1 MGKACSKHGEK
12 LIAYSVLMEKP
23 NGYRPLGGPRRRW
36 KDNSKMDLRKT
47 EWGGMDC
54 INLAQDKDQWQA
66 LVNTTKNLRV
76 PKNFRK
82 LSS

>member
-12 LIAYSVLMEKP
+12 LIAYSVLVEKP
-23 NGYRPLGGPRRRW
+23 DGKRPLGGPRRRW
-36 KDNSKMDLRKT
+36 KDNSKTDLRKT
-47 EWGGMDC
+47 EWGGVDC
-54 INLAQDKDQWQA
+54 INLAQDRDQWWA

-76 PKNFRK
+76 PQNVRE